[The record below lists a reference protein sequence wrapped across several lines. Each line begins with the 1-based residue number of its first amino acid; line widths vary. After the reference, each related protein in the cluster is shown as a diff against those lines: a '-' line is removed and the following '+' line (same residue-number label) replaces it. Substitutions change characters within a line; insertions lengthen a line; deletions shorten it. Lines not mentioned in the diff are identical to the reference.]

1 MIFNYSKK
9 QKIILSTI
17 LVGLIIITI
26 VLISFSKSQY
36 KDLQIISQANFFAS
50 SLEQYYDKFLAYPE
64 IKEVDLAKIK
74 NLTDNGLN
82 QSGEIVYYSQTLK
95 LARPATF
102 SSSGGDYTIKFN
114 VKNDWSIWG
123 LDYWRGGECRI
134 TANVEMVC
142 QNKK

>member
-50 SLEQYYDKFLAYPE
+50 SLAIVLFPVDEKPSMAIVILFLIYFLFKSNSKLKVLEFVAE
-64 IKEVDLAKIK
+64 W
-74 NLTDNGLN
+74 NL
-82 QSGEIVYYSQTLK
+82 EY
-95 LARPATF
+95 A
-102 SSSGGDYTIKFN
+102 
-114 VKNDWSIWG
+114 
-123 LDYWRGGECRI
+123 
-134 TANVEMVC
+134 
-142 QNKK
+142 